1 MSLPTI
7 TGEFGIVA
15 DPELKFADGGRSWI
29 KIRGVAKDRKRGTN
43 GEWEDGD
50 PCYMDIIIGGKI
62 AENTME
68 SVGKGDNI
76 VVTGTLKQREWVSD
90 DGKTQKAYS
99 IQASSIGVSTRF
111 NAAVSSKTSSGGS
124 AAPVVS
130 SFSEEA
136 PF

>member
-68 SVGKGDNI
+68 SVTKGDNI
-76 VVTGTLKQREWVSD
+76 VVTGTLK
-90 DGKTQKAYS
+90 QKAYS

-111 NAAVSSKTSSGGS
+111 NSAVSSKTTGGGS
-124 AAPVVS
+124 SAPAVS